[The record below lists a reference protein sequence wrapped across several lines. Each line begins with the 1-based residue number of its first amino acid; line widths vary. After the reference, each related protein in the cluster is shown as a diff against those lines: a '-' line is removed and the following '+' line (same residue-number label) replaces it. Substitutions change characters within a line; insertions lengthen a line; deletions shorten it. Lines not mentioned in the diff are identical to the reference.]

1 MPAAAMR
8 RRCPRVATS
17 SKAPSSAKGVM
28 LMTKVLG
35 RPGPSG
41 PASPGAN
48 AQALPTVSNLNSRS
62 ELPARMACFS
72 SGGTSENVALIVF
85 HEYGQSVVMWG

>member
-17 SKAPSSAKGVM
+17 SKAPSSENGVM

-35 RPGPSG
+35 RPGPAFA
-41 PASPGAN
+41 PAN
-48 AQALPTVSNLNSRS
+48 AQALRTESNLNSRS

-85 HEYGQSVVMWG
+85 HE

>member
-17 SKAPSSAKGVM
+17 SKAPSSENGVM

-35 RPGPSG
+35 WPGAPGPAFPWS
-41 PASPGAN
+41 N
-48 AQALPTVSNLNSRS
+48 AQALRTESNLNSRS
-62 ELPARMACFS
+62 ELPARIACFS

-85 HEYGQSVVMWG
+85 HE

>member
-8 RRCPRVATS
+8 RRCPRVAPS
-17 SKAPSSAKGVM
+17 SKAPSSENGVM

-35 RPGPSG
+35 RPRPPEPPEPPG
-41 PASPGAN
+41 PALAMAN
-48 AQALPTVSNLNSRS
+48 AQALRTESNLNSRS

-85 HEYGQSVVMWG
+85 HE

>member
-8 RRCPRVATS
+8 CKCPRVAAS
-17 SKAPSSAKGVM
+17 SKPPSSENGVM

-35 RPGPSG
+35 WPGPSG
-41 PASPGAN
+41 PAFPWAN
-48 AQALPTVSNLNSRS
+48 AQALRTESNLNSRS

-85 HEYGQSVVMWG
+85 HE

>member
-1 MPAAAMR
+1 MA
-8 RRCPRVATS
+8 S
-17 SKAPSSAKGVM
+17 SSNAPSSENGVM

-35 RPGPSG
+35 RPGPPEPPG
-41 PASPGAN
+41 PALAMAN
-48 AQALPTVSNLNSRS
+48 AQALRTESNLNSRS

-85 HEYGQSVVMWG
+85 HE

>member
-8 RRCPRVATS
+8 RRCPRVASS
-17 SKAPSSAKGVM
+17 SKAPSSENGVM

-35 RPGPSG
+35 DPGPPE
-41 PASPGAN
+41 PASARAN
-48 AQALPTVSNLNSRS
+48 AQALRTESNLNSRS

-85 HEYGQSVVMWG
+85 HE

>member
-8 RRCPRVATS
+8 RRCPRVASS
-17 SKAPSSAKGVM
+17 SKAPSSENGVM

-35 RPGPSG
+35 RPGSSFAP
-41 PASPGAN
+41 AN
-48 AQALPTVSNLNSRS
+48 AQALRTESNLNSRS
-62 ELPARMACFS
+62 ELPARIACFS

-85 HEYGQSVVMWG
+85 HE

>member
-8 RRCPRVATS
+8 RRWPRVAAS
-17 SKAPSSAKGVM
+17 SKAPSSVNGVM

-41 PASPGAN
+41 PAFPWAN
-48 AQALPTVSNLNSRS
+48 GQALPTESNLNSRS

-72 SGGTSENVALIVF
+72 SGGTSLNVALIVF